1 MLLLRRS
8 PSLLLAPLLAC
19 ASPDAPPP
27 DRAMPTPV
35 AAPGPSAE
43 RLALR
48 FAWPDGFAAR
58 VRGTETTEIGSPAA
72 QETQRSDLDYRIRVE
87 RSAGTARIRY
97 EDFAFPD
104 RDGGA
109 LVRLAAVPGLEALA
123 AALRPSFEVDADGRF
138 TGMPELEDDVAA
150 INRELSRLAVQG
162 EALPAGAPELPTRFS
177 AELFRRH
184 APAEWF
190 PLVEMWSGREV
201 EPGGRYALDLVTR
214 MPLLDG
220 APIRMKGELRV
231 SERVACEGETGAPR
245 CVELVLE
252 TREDPLDLL
261 PLLGRTAAQSP
272 DGSPAV
278 TVAAIEL
285 RETVRLVT
293 EPETLRPLRLETQRR
308 ARLSLRLPDGRLR
321 TDTLD
326 RGTDLVFH
334 RES

>member
-1 MLLLRRS
+1 MPLLRCAPCLLL
-8 PSLLLAPLLAC
+8 LPLLGC
-19 ASPDAPPP
+19 AGPYAPP
-27 DRAMPTPV
+27 PV
-35 AAPGPSAE
+35 AAPAPSAE

-48 FAWPDGFAAR
+48 FDWPDGFAAR
-58 VRGTETTEIGSPAA
+58 VRGTETTQIGSPEA
-72 QETQRSDLDYRIRVE
+72 QETQRSDLHYRIRVE
-87 RSAGTARIRY
+87 RGAGNARIRY
-97 EDFAFPD
+97 EDFAFPA
-104 RDGGA
+104 RAGGTP
-109 LVRLAAVPGLEALA
+109 VRLAAVPGLEALA

-138 TGMPELEDDVAA
+138 SGTPELEGDVEA
-150 INRELSRLAVQG
+150 INRELSRLTARG
-162 EALPAGAPELPTRFS
+162 EPLPEGAPELPTRFS

-190 PLVEMWSGREV
+190 PLVEMWAGREV
-201 EPGGRYALDLVTR
+201 EPGGRYTLELVTR

-231 SERVACEGETGAPR
+231 SGRVACEGEGGAPR

-261 PLLGRTAAQSP
+261 PLLGRTAAQ
-272 DGSPAV
+272 GPAGAPPV

-321 TDTLD
+321 TDALD